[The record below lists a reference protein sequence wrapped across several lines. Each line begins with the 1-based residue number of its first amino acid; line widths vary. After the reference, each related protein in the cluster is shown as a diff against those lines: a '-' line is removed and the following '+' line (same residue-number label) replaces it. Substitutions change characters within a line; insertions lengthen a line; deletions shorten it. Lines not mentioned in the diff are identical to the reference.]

1 MIRLALCGD
10 VMLGRGIDQILPHPS
25 DPALYEDYAKS
36 ATFYVQL
43 AERLN
48 GPIPRPV
55 DYAYIWGDALAAL
68 HECDARI
75 VNLETSITTSNKFEL
90 KGINYRLHPRNV
102 DALNSASID
111 CCVLANNHI
120 LDWGRTG
127 LEETLSNLDAAGIA
141 HAGAGRNAREA
152 VIPARLDL
160 RGGASAL
167 VFAYALSSA
176 GVPPSWAAANGPGV
190 NFLPDLS
197 ERTLTNVADCARAAR
212 TGGDIMIASLHWGG
226 NWGYAIPSAE
236 RAFAHGLIDRGG
248 FDIVHGHSSHHPKAI
263 EIHERR
269 LILYGCGDFI
279 NDYEGIAGYEH
290 YRGDLSILYSAA
302 VSPSGAIDAV
312 DMIPFQVRK
321 FRLER
326 ASSSDARWLHAQ
338 LERETSR
345 FGAHV
350 ALNPDDTL
358 ALLHSTGN
366 RQ

>member
-25 DPALYEDYAKS
+25 DPALHEGYAKS

-48 GPIPRPV
+48 GPIPRSI
-55 DYAYIWGDALAAL
+55 DYAYIWGEALAPL

-75 VNLETSITTSNKFEL
+75 VNLETSVTTSNDFEP
-90 KGINYRLHPRNV
+90 KGINYRLHPQNV
-102 DALNSASID
+102 ASLTAARID

-127 LEETLSNLDAAGIA
+127 LEETLSTLDAAGIA
-141 HAGAGRNAREA
+141 HAGAGHNAREA
-152 VIPARLDL
+152 ATPARLDL

-167 VFAYALSSA
+167 IFAYALSSA
-176 GVPPSWAAANGPGV
+176 GVPQSWAAAAGPGV

-197 ERTLTNVADCARAAR
+197 ERTLANVSDCARAAKSD
-212 TGGDIMIASLHWGG
+212 GDIMIASLHWGG

-279 NDYEGIAGYEH
+279 NDYEGISGYEH
-290 YRGDLSILYSAA
+290 YRSDLSMLYFAT
-302 VSPSGAIDAV
+302 VSPSGAIDAL

-321 FRLER
+321 FRLDR
-326 ASSSDARWLHAQ
+326 ASPSDAHWLHGR

-350 ALNPDDTL
+350 MLNPGDTL
-358 ALLHSTGN
+358 ALLCPTGN